1 VNSCIPSSFEDI
13 SPLQY
18 LLLACR
24 RDGYHSIELEQL
36 LVKKLITRKV
46 NCQKKVVT
54 SIVKYAYVLH
64 NLAVEEEE
72 EEEE

>member
-1 VNSCIPSSFEDI
+1 
-13 SPLQY
+13 
-18 LLLACR
+18 
-24 RDGYHSIELEQL
+24 LEQL